1 MAFIRATN
9 LTKIYKRK
17 KYHKSFFEA
26 VKSVF
31 TLDASSDIIALNDI
45 SFSIE
50 KGEKVAYLGVN
61 GSGKSTTI
69 KILSGI
75 LFPTTGEVIIDGI
88 VPYKKRIIHTA
99 KIGTVF
105 GQRSPLYWDLPV
117 MDTLYMLKSVY
128 ELSDEQFNKSLKR
141 LSQIADMENV
151 LRIPVRQLSLGQ
163 RMTATLV
170 CSLIHNPKL
179 LFLDEPTIGL
189 DVFAKENMRIIINRL
204 HDEFNTTVFL
214 SSHDLDDIEKICNRV
229 IVIHAGQ
236 IIYDGAISR
245 LKQLFSKT
253 KKLYVTLQ
261 DYKIK
266 FENFDVPYRQSAEM
280 YEFDVKDYEEAYA
293 LLEKIRHGGAVIEK
307 FNVQETEFADIVKQL
322 LKT

>member
-105 GQRSPLYWDLPV
+105 GQRSPL
-117 MDTLYMLKSVY
+117 
-128 ELSDEQFNKSLKR
+128 
-141 LSQIADMENV
+141 
-151 LRIPVRQLSLGQ
+151 
-163 RMTATLV
+163 
-170 CSLIHNPKL
+170 
-179 LFLDEPTIGL
+179 
-189 DVFAKENMRIIINRL
+189 
-204 HDEFNTTVFL
+204 
-214 SSHDLDDIEKICNRV
+214 
-229 IVIHAGQ
+229 
-236 IIYDGAISR
+236 
-245 LKQLFSKT
+245 
-253 KKLYVTLQ
+253 
-261 DYKIK
+261 
-266 FENFDVPYRQSAEM
+266 
-280 YEFDVKDYEEAYA
+280 
-293 LLEKIRHGGAVIEK
+293 
-307 FNVQETEFADIVKQL
+307 
-322 LKT
+322 

>member
-1 MAFIRATN
+1 
-9 LTKIYKRK
+9 
-17 KYHKSFFEA
+17 
-26 VKSVF
+26 
-31 TLDASSDIIALNDI
+31 
-45 SFSIE
+45 
-50 KGEKVAYLGVN
+50 
-61 GSGKSTTI
+61 
-69 KILSGI
+69 
-75 LFPTTGEVIIDGI
+75 
-88 VPYKKRIIHTA
+88 
-99 KIGTVF
+99 
-105 GQRSPLYWDLPV
+105 
-117 MDTLYMLKSVY
+117 
-128 ELSDEQFNKSLKR
+128 
-141 LSQIADMENV
+141 
-151 LRIPVRQLSLGQ
+151 
-163 RMTATLV
+163 MTATLV